1 MSQMLTARRFSIEEY
16 QRMGKYGILQE
27 DERIELIE
35 GEIIRMAAIGSRHAG
50 TVKHLNMRF
59 SAQAAGRF
67 LVSVQD
73 PIWLP
78 GDSEPE
84 PDIALL
90 RPRADYYTTS
100 HPTPQDILLVVEV
113 ADSSLGYDRRRKLPL
128 YAAAGIPELWIFN
141 LTRNRLERN
150 RDPQGRRYQQRDI
163 LGKEAVLSP
172 LLLPDVTISVGAI
185 LAWDP
190 TIPTRPS

>member
-1 MSQMLTARRFSIEEY
+1 MGQTITARRFTVAEY
-16 QRMGKYGILQE
+16 QRMGEVGILHE
-27 DERIELIE
+27 DERAELIE

-50 TVKHLNMRF
+50 TVKRLTREF
-59 SAQAAGRF
+59 SRQPAGDF

-73 PIWLP
+73 PILLP

-84 PDIALL
+84 PDIVLL
-90 RPRADYYTTS
+90 RPRADDYTTD

-141 LTRNRLERN
+141 LPRNRLERN
-150 RDPQGRRYQQRDI
+150 RDPQGRRYQQRDV

-172 LLLPDVTISVGAI
+172 LLLPDVTITVGAT
-185 LAWDP
+185 LA
-190 TIPTRPS
+190 

>member
-1 MSQMLTARRFSIEEY
+1 MSQLLTARRFSIEEY
-16 QRMGKYGILQE
+16 QRMGKFGILHE

-35 GEIIRMAAIGSRHAG
+35 GEIVRMAAIGSRHVG
-50 TVKHLNMRF
+50 TVNRLNRDF
-59 SAQAAGRF
+59 SRQAGELL
-67 LVSVQD
+67 LVSVQN
-73 PIWLP
+73 PIVLP

-84 PDIALL
+84 PDIVLL
-90 RPRADYYTTS
+90 RPRADDYINVL
-100 HPTPQDILLVVEV
+100 PGPGDILLVVEV
-113 ADSSLGYDRRRKLPL
+113 ADSSIGYDRRRKLPL

-150 RDPQGRRYQQRDI
+150 RDPQGRRYQQRDV

-185 LAWDP
+185 LA
-190 TIPTRPS
+190 